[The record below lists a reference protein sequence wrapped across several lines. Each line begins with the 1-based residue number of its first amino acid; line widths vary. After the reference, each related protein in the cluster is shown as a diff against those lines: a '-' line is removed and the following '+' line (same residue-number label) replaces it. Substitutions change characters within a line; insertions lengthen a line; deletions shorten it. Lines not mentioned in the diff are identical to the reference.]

1 MEAYER
7 LRRLVDEVADDLQKA
22 AGGNKAAGTR
32 VRKSMQD
39 VKATAQEIRVKILEM
54 GKVPE
59 SPGSQPPTP
68 PPQQR
73 PPSPPPAPR
82 PGFA

>member
-32 VRKSMQD
+32 VRKAMQEIKS
-39 VKATAQEIRVKILEM
+39 VAQDIRVKILDL
-54 GKVPE
+54 GKGPE
-59 SPGSQPPTP
+59 TGT
-68 PPQQR
+68 
-73 PPSPPPAPR
+73 
-82 PGFA
+82 GN